1 MVFAEIIIA
10 LLLGIL
16 VGIFTG
22 LTPGIHINLV
32 SALVVGFSGYLLGI
46 TSALSLA
53 VFIISMGVTHTFLDS
68 IPSIFLGA
76 PDADMVMGVLP
87 GHRLLLEGRGYE
99 AVKLT
104 VIGSLLSLI
113 GTLFLV
119 IIMLPFVPVMYNFI
133 RPYLGYIMIIVV
145 IYMIAKEGSISKSL
159 WAVFVF
165 FISGIL
171 GIIVLGWPNLSE
183 PLLPMLSGLF
193 GISTLLTS
201 LMQKVKIPK
210 QRITETIKVDFGKK
224 VKAIVA
230 AVLSGS
236 FAGFMPG
243 LGSAQAAIIAMQFVG
258 NIGDYA
264 FLILVGGINTVNFVF
279 SLATFYSM
287 QKARNGAVVAIMEI
301 MNNISFEQLM
311 VFLFVALIAGCIATL
326 LTMYFTR
333 IFSGLIVKVNYRV
346 LCIIIIGFVSLMV
359 AFFSGFTGLLV
370 LITSTAIGIIPPLIG
385 VKRSN
390 AMGCLLLPVILFFIL

>member
-243 LGSAQAAIIAMQFVG
+243 LGSAQAAIIAMQFAG

>member
-183 PLLPMLSGLF
+183 PLLPMISGLF

-287 QKARNGAVVAIMEI
+287 QKARNGAVVAIMELI
-301 MNNISFEQLM
+301 KSISFEQLM

-326 LTMYFTR
+326 LTLYFTR